1 MKWNHFLQWLINGL
15 EKMKKD
21 VIYEQLMGELEP
33 KGIRLINFNK
43 LSAEEGQ
50 LLETKGGKARTAII
64 PCSNNVF
71 KRLIDIPTRKGNF
84 MLSEELILHFL
95 PKMFKNY
102 EVKEKSLIRITR
114 NADIDT
120 ETIYDE
126 DLDYREAM
134 ENLIKQRKRMN
145 PVRMELSRELDKKM
159 IRSLC
164 KNIQVEKEHVFLSRV
179 PLDMSFVFAVQGYL
193 KKEGKDELFY
203 RGFSGRG

>member
-1 MKWNHFLQWLINGL
+1 MKWNHFLQWLINGR

-71 KRLIDIPTRKGNF
+71 KRLIDIPTRKGTF

-102 EVKEKSLIRITR
+102 IVKEKSRLSFRSAAGYVLRGCHPELSERDRTGETLLSE
-114 NADIDT
+114 ADT
-120 ETIYDE
+120 E
-126 DLDYREAM
+126 
-134 ENLIKQRKRMN
+134 N
-145 PVRMELSRELDKKM
+145 V
-159 IRSLC
+159 
-164 KNIQVEKEHVFLSRV
+164 
-179 PLDMSFVFAVQGYL
+179 
-193 KKEGKDELFY
+193 
-203 RGFSGRG
+203 